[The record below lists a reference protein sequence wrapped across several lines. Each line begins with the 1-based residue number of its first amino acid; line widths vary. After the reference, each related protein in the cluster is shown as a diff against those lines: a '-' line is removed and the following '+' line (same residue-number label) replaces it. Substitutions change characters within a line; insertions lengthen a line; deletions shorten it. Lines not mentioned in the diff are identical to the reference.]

1 MRRDWPY
8 AGPSPLGNPLQYP
21 ERLEWS
27 EIYRDGVR
35 PVAAAAAVAAT
46 AATIRHEM
54 LISQTPYGALLKNP
68 ILFFICTTVL
78 SLRLSNLPLRL
89 VGAGGAGGLWL

>member
-1 MRRDWPY
+1 MAWVHRDWPY

-35 PVAAAAAVAAT
+35 LAAVAAAVAAT
-46 AATIRHEM
+46 ADTIRHES
-54 LISQTPYGALLKNP
+54 LINQAPYWPPLKN
-68 ILFFICTTVL
+68 
-78 SLRLSNLPLRL
+78 
-89 VGAGGAGGLWL
+89 